1 MNPITAKLILYHRAS
16 MLETNLKYKR
26 PGDQMSLNNPFLREP
41 NLPEEKFKPLSDFCL
56 KLLRELV
63 DDHKVPLEETI
74 NVVKYTNI
82 PQTKE
87 QEEYF
92 IRFFTDMLKPMWPD
106 CNANEDPN

>member
-1 MNPITAKLILYHRAS
+1 MDPVTTKLILYHRAS
-16 MLETNLKYKR
+16 MLETDLRYKR
-26 PGDQMSLNNPFLREP
+26 LDPTNPFLREP

-56 KLLRELV
+56 KLLGELI
-63 DDHKVPLEETI
+63 DDHKVPIEETI

-87 QEEYF
+87 QQEYF
-92 IRFFTDMLKPMWPD
+92 IKFFTDMLKPMWPD